1 MALIVYIYNSNTG
14 VIAPIESLLAPVEL
28 KSGLGW
34 HGPFNSKQA
43 AIDYYNANKG
53 KNPGWKAPIGVTDIG
68 TAIGNAGDSAGQ
80 KAAEAVGAFKGL
92 NLETW
97 ILRIGEIVLGVV
109 LIGVGLAKL
118 TGTTNLISKAAKV
131 AIPG

>member
-14 VIAPIESLLAPVEL
+14 VVAPIESVMATLEL
-28 KSGLGW
+28 HSGLGW
-34 HGPFNSKQA
+34 HGPFKSKQE
-43 AIDYYNANKG
+43 AIDFYNRNKAG
-53 KNPGWKAPIGVTDIG
+53 NPGWKAPIGVTDIG
-68 TAIGNAGDSAGQ
+68 KAIDNAGDSAT
-80 KAAEAVGAFKGL
+80 GAFKGL

-118 TGTTNLISKAAKV
+118 TGTSNAIAKIAKV